1 MTTTTKETD
10 STTSNKNGYKKTKL
24 GWIPKEWE
32 VVSLGEYFDFKNGL
46 NKEKEFF
53 GFGTP
58 IINYM
63 DVNKN
68 SSLTKNK
75 ILGKVSLTK
84 GEIKRFN
91 IKKGDVFFTRTSE
104 TIEEIAFSSVLLE
117 DVENGVFSGFVL
129 RARPKSGNTLDINYL
144 KYCFSTYLARKEIM
158 SKSSLTTRALTNG
171 TLLSEVNLLLP
182 PLPEQEKIAQILST
196 WDDAI
201 AKQTDLIA
209 QKEALKK
216 GLMQE
221 LLTGKKRLKGFTDKW
236 KEVKLGEVLTFGSGK
251 DYKHLN
257 SGNIPV
263 FGTGGFMTSVDD
275 YLYDGDSVGIGR
287 KGTINKPIFLSG
299 KFWTVD
305 TLFYTHSFK
314 NILPFYVYLKFQ
326 TINWK
331 FYNEASGVPSL
342 SKSTIEKIKILL
354 PALPEQQ
361 KIATILSA
369 ADTEIEKLK
378 AQKSAIETQKKGLM
392 QILLTGKVR
401 VKH

>member
-24 GWIPKEWE
+24 GWIPEEWE
-32 VVSLGEYFDFKNGL
+32 VVKIDSIFRLGSGSTKPSEIVDQSTREFKYPVYGGNGIMGYSNVYKYTGERIVIGRVGEYCGATRRVIGKYWVTDNALITKDF
-46 NKEKEFF
+46 
-53 GFGTP
+53 
-58 IINYM
+58 IR
-63 DVNKN
+63 
-68 SSLTKNK
+68 S
-75 ILGKVSLTK
+75 
-84 GEIKRFN
+84 
-91 IKKGDVFFTRTSE
+91 
-104 TIEEIAFSSVLLE
+104 
-117 DVENGVFSGFVL
+117 
-129 RARPKSGNTLDINYL
+129 DI
-144 KYCFSTYLARKEIM
+144 SITYLTFKLIQENL
-158 SKSSLTTRALTNG
+158 SKLRNKGGQPLISQKPIYSKKIP
-171 TLLSEVNLLLP
+171 LP

-196 WDDAI
+196 WDEAI

-354 PALPEQQ
+354 PSLPEQQ
-361 KIATILSA
+361 KIAAILSA

-378 AQKSAIETQKKGLM
+378 AQKSALETQKKGLM
-392 QILLTGKVR
+392 QILLSGKVR